1 MNPRTKRAML
11 NALIYVGATCW
22 LIITVYPLIFLLQN
36 STKTN
41 NEFLNGNVWT
51 LPQKFTLINYE
62 LVFKSNFFRFFMNS
76 TFVTTTS
83 LVLILALS
91 SAAAFGLA
99 RIKFPGRN
107 MFYFLFVGGLTIPVH
122 ITLIPVY
129 TLTRQMGLYDSLWA
143 LVGPYIA
150 ASMPS
155 NVFIMTA
162 FMQEIH
168 PSLEEAAYMDGAN
181 RWQVFWHVA
190 LPISRPALV
199 AVGLFTLVGLWNE
212 FIFALTLISTE
223 AKRPLTLAIWNFQ
236 GQFSANIPAMM
247 STLLISSL
255 PLMALYAIFKEKLIE
270 GLTAGAVKG

>member
-1 MNPRTKRAML
+1 MNPRTKRATL

-51 LPQKFTLINYE
+51 LPQKFTLLNYE

-76 TFVTTTS
+76 TLVTTTS

-107 MFYFLFVGGLTIPVH
+107 IFYFLFVGGLTIPVH